1 MCAIAYLEGGM
12 SDEALQSGSVL
23 VRRYRLIERIG
34 SGAVGL
40 VWRGEDVHLRNAVA
54 IKVVRQELVANLEL
68 AARVEREAR
77 LASRLSHDNIV
88 KVTDF
93 GRLRSGVMFIVME
106 YLEGR
111 LLADVLQRRGRL
123 TIERTLRI
131 GRRILA

>member
-1 MCAIAYLEGGM
+1 MCAYHNVHEGGVT
-12 SDEALQSGSVL
+12 DGEQLQSGSVL
-23 VRRYRLIERIG
+23 VGRYRLIERIG
-34 SGAVGL
+34 AGAVGL

-93 GRLRSGVMFIVME
+93 GRLRSRVMFIVME
-106 YLEGR
+106 YLEG
-111 LLADVLQRRGRL
+111 
-123 TIERTLRI
+123 
-131 GRRILA
+131 